1 MKTLI
6 IISFLI
12 AVIAFAINSSYSVA
26 DTDNLAQARKL
37 AKSLIIIDTHIDVPY
52 RLNDHYEDISKATEK
67 GDLDYPRAVEG
78 GLNAP
83 FMSIYIPADL
93 EAKPEAIIL
102 ANKLIDDIEKI
113 IKQSPNKFMAACS
126 SQDVEK
132 SLVLNKI
139 ALPLGMENGA
149 PIAGDFKNLEHFYKR
164 GIRYV
169 TLAHSKSNHIS
180 DSSYDENRQ
189 WFGLSE
195 FGKKL
200 VPEMNRLGVMI
211 DISHVSDIAF
221 YQVIE
226 STKTPVIASHSS
238 ARHFTPDFERNMSD
252 EMIIKLGENDGVIQ
266 INYGSTFLI
275 KSARIAWDLFSE
287 VEEKFITENSLD
299 EEKDK
304 DEIEAFKSQY
314 KLKHPELWANISD
327 VLDHIDHV
335 VKLTNINHVGLGS
348 DYDGVGDSLPN
359 GLKDVSTYPALIQ
372 GLLDR
377 GYDEVSIGKILGGNS
392 LRVWK
397 AVEKYAT
404 SQGTKLIHCS
414 E

>member
-1 MKTLI
+1 MKSL
-6 IISFLI
+6 LI
-12 AVIAFAINSSYSVA
+12 AATALVINTSYSLA
-26 DTDNLAQARKL
+26 DTNNQAQAEKLAQ
-37 AKSLIIIDTHIDVPY
+37 SLLIIDTHIDVPY
-52 RLNDHYEDISKATEK
+52 RLNKHYEDISKATES

-93 EAKPEAIIL
+93 GETPESIAL
-102 ANKLIDDIEKI
+102 ADKLIDDIEKI
-113 IKQSPNKFMAACS
+113 IKQSPDKFMAACS

-139 ALPLGMENGA
+139 ALPLGMENGS
-149 PIAGDFKNLEHFYKR
+149 PIAGDFQNLEHFYKR

-169 TLAHSKSNHIS
+169 TLTHSKSNHIS
-180 DSSYDENRQ
+180 DSSYDEERQ
-189 WFGLSE
+189 WLGLSE

-211 DISHVSDIAF
+211 DISHVSDNAF

-238 ARHFTPDFERNMSD
+238 ARYFTPNFERNMSD
-252 EMIIKLGENDGVIQ
+252 EMIIKLGENNGVIQ

-275 KSARIAWDLFSE
+275 ESAQIAWDLFDE
-287 VEEKFITENSLD
+287 VEKKFIAESSLD

-304 DEIEAFKSQY
+304 DKIEVFKKQY
-314 KLKHPELWANISD
+314 KSKHPELWANISD

-335 VKLTNINHVGLGS
+335 VKLTSINNVGLGS

-359 GLKDVSTYPALIQ
+359 GLKDVSTYPALIK

-377 GYDEVSIGKILGGNS
+377 GYDEASIAKILGGNL

-404 SQGTKLIHCS
+404 GQGTELMHCS